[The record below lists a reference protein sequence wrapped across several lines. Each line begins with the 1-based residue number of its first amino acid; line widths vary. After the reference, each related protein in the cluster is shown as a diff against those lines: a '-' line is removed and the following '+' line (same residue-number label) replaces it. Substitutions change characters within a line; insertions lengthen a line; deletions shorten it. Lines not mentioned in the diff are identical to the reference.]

1 MRLTLHFTEEGR
13 LELKL
18 RLNTTGS
25 TFLVSKDP
33 EPALDYNTQAPK
45 IDKEGR
51 PIYIVQLVKL
61 DEQGGAEVMGV
72 KVPGKPVGL
81 SPKTYVNVLGLTA
94 SPWSKK
100 DGNSGIS
107 FEADSIE
114 AAGTTPKAGSN

>member
-1 MRLTLHFTEEGR
+1 MEVSRLSRF
-13 LELKL
+13 

-61 DEQGGAEVMGV
+61 DEQAGAEVISV
-72 KVPGKPVGL
+72 KVPGRPIGL
-81 SPKTYVNVLGLTA
+81 SHKTYVNVLGLTA

-114 AAGTTPKAGSN
+114 AVATTAKATSNS